1 MPNLEEELQK
11 LSNVKTLDELE
22 NWHQAILGK
31 KWSITEALKNLGNLS
46 PEEKKVQGWQLSSMK
61 NTLQNEYQKHF
72 DMLKTAE
79 INEQLWKE
87 VIDIT
92 LPWVE
97 LEQWH
102 YSLLTKVRRE
112 LEEIAHSMWFIVESW
127 TDAVSKFENF
137 EAVNIPVSHPAT
149 EMHDTIYL

>member
-1 MPNLEEELQK
+1 MKLALQ
-11 LSNVKTLDELE
+11 D
-22 NWHQAILGK
+22 A
-31 KWSITEALKNLGNLS
+31 
-46 PEEKKVQGWQLSSMK
+46 
-61 NTLQNEYQKHF
+61 YQKKF
-72 DMLKTAE
+72 DELKTAE
-79 INEQLWKE
+79 INKQLEKE

-92 LPWVE
+92 LPWKE
-97 LEQWH
+97 LDEWH

-149 EMHDTIYL
+149 DTLLQESAFPWYKHTTADSPGWNQNPWIQS